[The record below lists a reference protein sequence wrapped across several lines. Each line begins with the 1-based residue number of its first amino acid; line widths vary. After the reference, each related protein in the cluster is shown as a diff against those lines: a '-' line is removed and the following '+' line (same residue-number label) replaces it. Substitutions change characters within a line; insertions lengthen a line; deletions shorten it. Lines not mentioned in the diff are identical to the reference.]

1 MQMVIIDLFSGAGGL
16 SEGFHKEGFKIVAQ
30 VEKDSWATETL
41 KTRYIFHELQKH
53 NDLELYFKYLSNK
66 NGYKH
71 INHDRELIF
80 KKYDY
85 LSEKFHHEILNKK
98 FGNPSNDKDATS
110 SKEVISLIEKS
121 LKFNNE
127 NSVSM
132 IIGGPPCQA
141 YSLVG
146 RGRMGLEVE
155 KDDRNFLFY
164 YYLRIVKEFA
174 PEIFVFENVPGILS
188 AKKGKVFSEIQEQ
201 FDRIGYTVLSGNT
214 SEHLFNVLNFADYG
228 IPQNRK
234 RVLLFGFKKDLNYN
248 YPSYGDQKINWNQKL
263 NTWNTIS
270 DLPSL
275 MPGEGT
281 DSLQKYRTNEM
292 TDFQALMRDN
302 NFGVFNHTARSIK
315 DRDKEIY
322 KIAINKAVLGKK
334 LSYPELPGELKTH
347 KNENVFKDKFKVHWK
362 DNIPHTVVAHIS
374 KDGHYNIHYDIDQA
388 RSLTVREAARI
399 QTFPDNYFFEGP
411 RTAQFVQV
419 GNAVPPLMSEIVAK
433 TIKKEYFKTGP
444 FTD

>member
-41 KTRYIFHELQKH
+41 KTRFIFHELKKH

-71 INHDRELIF
+71 INHDRELIL

-85 LSEKFHHEILNKK
+85 LNEKLNHEILNKK

-174 PEIFVFENVPGILS
+174 PEMFVFENVPGILS
-188 AKKGKVFSEIQEQ
+188 AKQGRVFSEIQEQ

-275 MPGEGT
+275 MPGDGT

-302 NFGVFNHTARSIK
+302 SLGVFNHTARSIK

-322 KIAINKAVLGKK
+322 KIAINKAVMGEK
-334 LSYPELPGELKTH
+334 LSYPELPVELKTH

-433 TIKKEYFKTGP
+433 SIKKEYFSKAQN
-444 FTD
+444 